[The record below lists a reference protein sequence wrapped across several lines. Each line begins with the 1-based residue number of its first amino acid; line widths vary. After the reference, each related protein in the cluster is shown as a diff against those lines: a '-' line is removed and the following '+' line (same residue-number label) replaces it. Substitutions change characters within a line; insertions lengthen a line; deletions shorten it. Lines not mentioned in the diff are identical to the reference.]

1 MSIFVRIYGDTWGKR
16 TMWPWCAAKPRGTD
30 GGRGGGDKKKRR
42 GLSEVNV
49 KMSSSEL
56 SSMPLWEGLM
66 VANLAQKETFI

>member
-1 MSIFVRIYGDTWGKR
+1 MTLEASARCGLDAPPSHGER
-16 TMWPWCAAKPRGTD
+16 M
-30 GGRGGGDKKKRR
+30 GGGQKKRR

>member
-16 TMWPWCAAKPRGTD
+16 TMWPWCAAKPWGTD
-30 GGRGGGDKKKRR
+30 GGGRQKKKR